1 MSEEGQEV
9 SQAPTIDIS
18 AIKAEVQAELE
29 KKFEDRMAAS
39 SEDLLT
45 KAEVNELLAQNQK
58 DLVRRI
64 TGEDD
69 SAKNRLPALSEAF
82 LRDPASVL
90 SLLKETTETSNRE
103 YLDAQLAA
111 MKQEQLESFALAKN
125 RPDIMKEEK
134 NRELFN
140 RLYDKTDSFLSP
152 KERVAEAVKDYD
164 LLLETAG
171 AGKSEERIKEAQSF
185 STAST
190 HQGVKKEEPVNEEAM
205 FLKELQDRQERRRKV
220 TNNHRSI

>member
-1 MSEEGQEV
+1 M
-9 SQAPTIDIS
+9 
-18 AIKAEVQAELE
+18 
-29 KKFEDRMAAS
+29 
-39 SEDLLT
+39 
-45 KAEVNELLAQNQK
+45 
-58 DLVRRI
+58 
-64 TGEDD
+64 
-69 SAKNRLPALSEAF
+69 PALSEAF

-111 MKQEQLESFALAKN
+111 MKQEQTEGFALAKN

-190 HQGVKKEEPVNEEAM
+190 HQGVKKEEPANEEAM
-205 FLKELQDRQERRRKV
+205 FLKELQDRQDRRRKV